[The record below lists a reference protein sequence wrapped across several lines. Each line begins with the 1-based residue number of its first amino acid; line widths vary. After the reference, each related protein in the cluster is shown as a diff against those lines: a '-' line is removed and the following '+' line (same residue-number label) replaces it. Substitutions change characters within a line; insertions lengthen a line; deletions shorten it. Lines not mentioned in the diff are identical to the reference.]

1 MPERDSRKD
10 EMTHPSSRTIGDD
23 SSPLRTIVLFGP
35 ARASIVLRTIDCPMQ
50 CSDWRRRKYNVHAQ
64 YVTPSHVLLGLAR
77 AGMSQNNRIDVNQLI
92 DVNHPKNRYQY
103 VTPSHVLHGLARAG
117 MGYTIGVRDP
127 ELPKRDTSKIG
138 RDSR

>member
-23 SSPLRTIVLFGP
+23 SSPLGTIALFGL
-35 ARASIVLRTIDCPMQ
+35 ARASIVLRTIDCPIQ

-77 AGMSQNNRIDVNQLI
+77 AGMSQNNRSS
-92 DVNHPKNRYQY
+92 KNRYQY
-103 VTPSHVLHGLARAG
+103 VTPSHVLLGLARAG
-117 MGYTIGVRDP
+117 MGCTIGVRDP

-138 RDSR
+138 RDS